1 MPFSDQLEI
10 IRPNGIVEFYDLT
23 PDKGITNIGGHPEN
37 DIVLSGEGVAPFHC
51 VVDHRRQPYQLLV
64 VDGQSGTR
72 VAGQSVRG
80 DIATPLNNWDTV
92 EIGQHTVILLLG
104 TQNGAGGA
112 AGEVGAGFGSRPL
125 PGVFVPSTGGGQS
138 PVPRVEPSIVRSQP
152 PPPRSTA
159 PRPTAPR
166 PNGNGNG
173 NGNGSQRNGGGFPL
187 AVIGTGPG
195 GPAMGGAGN
204 GNGNGYG
211 SGFPAGGANGFGGS
225 GGYAEP
231 LPYTPIVTPVMDHVD
246 ELILAS
252 LAEREVVADVDST
265 MALQLTITNGGDL
278 VSSFN
283 VAVEGCDPSWVV
295 ILPAQIN
302 LNEEESGIVTITL
315 TPPRLPSS
323 TAGRHNLAIS
333 ITSPEYTD
341 RYTQLG
347 CALHINVYNE
357 VVIGELSRK
366 KQESTYNNPISE
378 SDFAIGN
385 NGNSIVQV
393 QVEGRDDE
401 RTLEFEFFLPN
412 VNQTFSRQAE
422 LRLLP
427 SEAQEIT
434 MFIEPHQR
442 RLIGFRNKSYQF
454 VVTATPLGGQQFPRT
469 IAGQMVTRPLIGKWT
484 ILSTFLLMLIGLLII
499 FSPAVYEFEIEPAIV
514 SAGTP
519 VAMHWEAS
527 RFANVEL
534 SGPDLAGIQPE
545 PHGTAVVMPL
555 RSTTYEVS
563 SHNLL
568 SRLGVPALFTS
579 NRQVQVFVT
588 PVSPEIQLSVDRD
601 TIVLGEN
608 VIVSWQIGRAD
619 KATLFT
625 NGNPQP
631 LPTEQFIGS
640 IAVEPKTDTTF
651 RIEAGNPSVEN
662 PIAAQSS
669 SSVIVHTPTPT
680 PLPNPQVL
688 VFDVQPTTV
697 LAGEP
702 VNVTWRVL
710 SAPSVSIEGVG
721 AGLPPEGT
729 RQVFPA
735 QNTTFLLRAT
745 TLGGD
750 AFSQSVA
757 VTVLPQPTATPLP
770 GAPVI
775 EFFQSSPKEVLQG
788 ASQSITLTWSIKGDL
803 TGVTLFSPDIS
814 LNTTFTRTGSLPVAV
829 NETSFFILTAVN
841 VDKSVTAQV
850 DVAALLPTPT
860 ATTTAT
866 ATPAP
871 TATPVPTAVP
881 PPSIVYF
888 GAQSGATPSN
898 LDEVKQ
904 TGTNQYEVVVGA
916 LLKISWS
923 ATTATSVMLDGR
935 GTQALNFGTWPFD
948 GELILQ
954 YDGTINEFVLTATND
969 PAGNPA
975 TSKVGSAAIKITT
988 KQITPSNPFNLSGSV
1003 SASGQNVLTW
1013 NYAGQD
1019 QPLITG
1025 FRVYRANVS
1034 DLNFAAVAETGPLVT
1049 NYTDPTLPGCGLAY
1063 FVVAT
1068 YTDFRGNL
1076 LETGPSPTSYFSPGC

>member
-37 DIVLSGEGVAPFHC
+37 DIVLAGEGVASFHC

-64 VDGQSGTR
+64 VDGQSATR

-80 DIATPLNNWDTV
+80 DIPTPLNNWDTV

-104 TQNGAGGA
+104 TQNGASGVSGGSG
-112 AGEVGAGFGSRPL
+112 AGSGFGSRPL
-125 PGVFVPSTGGGQS
+125 PGVLVPPTGAGQS
-138 PVPRVEPSIVRSQP
+138 PVSRVEPSTAPSQP

-159 PRPTAPR
+159 PRP
-166 PNGNGNG
+166 NG
-173 NGNGSQRNGGGFPL
+173 NGNGSHRNGGGFPL

-195 GPAMGGAGN
+195 GPAMGGTGNGHGN
-204 GNGNGYG
+204 GNGHGT
-211 SGFPAGGANGFGGS
+211 GFPAGAANGFGGN
-225 GGYAEP
+225 GAYAEP

-252 LAEREVVADVDST
+252 LADREVVADVDST
-265 MALQLTITNGGDL
+265 VALQLTITNGGDL

-401 RTLEFEFFLPN
+401 RSLEFEFFLPN
-412 VNQTFSRQAE
+412 VNLTFSRQAE
-422 LRLLP
+422 LRLVP

-442 RLIGFRNKSYQF
+442 RLIGFRNRTYQF
-454 VVTATPLGGQQFPRT
+454 VITATPLGGQQFPRT
-469 IAGQMVTRPLIGKWT
+469 IAGQLVAKPLIGKWA
-484 ILSTFLLMLIGLLII
+484 ILSTFLLMMVALVII

-519 VAMHWEAS
+519 VALHWEAS

-534 SGPDLAGIQPE
+534 SGPDLLNIQPE
-545 PHGTAVVMPL
+545 PHGTAVVMPV

-568 SRLGVPALFTS
+568 SRLGVPPIFTA
-579 NRQVQVFVT
+579 NRQIQVFVT
-588 PVSPEIQLSVDRD
+588 PVSPEILLSVDRD

-640 IAVEPKTDTTF
+640 IVVEPKLDTTF
-651 RIEAGNPSVEN
+651 RIEAGNPSVDN

-721 AGLPPEGT
+721 AELPPEGT

-775 EFFQSSPKEVLQG
+775 EFFQSSPKEVIQG
-788 ASQSITLTWSIKGDL
+788 ESQRITLTWSIKGNL
-803 TGVTLFSPDIS
+803 TGVTLFSPDVS
-814 LNTTFTRTGSLPVAV
+814 LNTTFTRTGSLPVTV
-829 NETSFFILTAVN
+829 NKTTFFILTAVN
-841 VDKSVTAQV
+841 VDQSVTAQV
-850 DVAALLPTPT
+850 DVTALEPTPTPT
-860 ATTTAT
+860 AT
-866 ATPAP
+866 ATPIPP
-871 TATPVPTAVP
+871 TPAPTAVP

-923 ATTATSVMLDGR
+923 AGSATSLILDGK
-935 GTQALNFGTWPFD
+935 GSQSLNFGTRPFE

-954 YDGTINEFVLTATND
+954 YDGTITEFVLTAIND

-975 TSKVGSAAIKITT
+975 TAKAGSATIKIVA
-988 KQITPSNPFNLSGSV
+988 KEVIPSNPFNLSGSV
-1003 SASGQNVLTW
+1003 SGTGQNVLSW
-1013 NYAGQD
+1013 SYAGQD
-1019 QPLITG
+1019 QQRITG
-1025 FRVYRANVS
+1025 FRIYRANVS

-1063 FVVAT
+1063 FVVAI